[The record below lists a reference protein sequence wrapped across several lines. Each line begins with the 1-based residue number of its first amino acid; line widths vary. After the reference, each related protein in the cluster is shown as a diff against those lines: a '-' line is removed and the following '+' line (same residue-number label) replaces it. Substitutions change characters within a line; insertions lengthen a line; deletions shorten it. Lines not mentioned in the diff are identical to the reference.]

1 MTTDNQNNADTSPI
15 AYIAFNVEKHGK
27 KTYWTR
33 IGVAFKPHEDGEG
46 FTAKLGAIPLNGEIV
61 FRTPKAAKQAGQ
73 DVQAE
78 ETGEE
83 GA

>member
-1 MTTDNQNNADTSPI
+1 MTTEKQNAADNSPI
-15 AYIAFNVEKHGK
+15 AYVAFNVEKHGK

-33 IGVAFKPHEDGEG
+33 IGVAFKPHDDGEG
-46 FTAKLGAIPLNGEIV
+46 FTAKLSAIPLSGEIV
-61 FRTPKAAKQAGQ
+61 FRTPKAAKQAVAEG
-73 DVQAE
+73 QAE

>member
-1 MTTDNQNNADTSPI
+1 M
-15 AYIAFNVEKHGK
+15 
-27 KTYWTR
+27 
-33 IGVAFKPHEDGEG
+33 AFKPHEDGEG

-78 ETGEE
+78 ETGED